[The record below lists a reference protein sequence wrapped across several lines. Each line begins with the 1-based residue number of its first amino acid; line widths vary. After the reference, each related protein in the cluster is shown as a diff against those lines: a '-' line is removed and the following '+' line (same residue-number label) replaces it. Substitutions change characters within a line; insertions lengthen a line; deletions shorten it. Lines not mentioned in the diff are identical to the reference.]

1 MASHSVIIF
10 SSEITRKKKK
20 LGISCTMSLLTAIFF
35 DYKRKTALIPNEKEK
50 RKVGRKWK

>member
-35 DYKRKTALIPNEKEK
+35 DYKRKTVLILNEKEK
-50 RKVGRKWK
+50 RKVERKLK